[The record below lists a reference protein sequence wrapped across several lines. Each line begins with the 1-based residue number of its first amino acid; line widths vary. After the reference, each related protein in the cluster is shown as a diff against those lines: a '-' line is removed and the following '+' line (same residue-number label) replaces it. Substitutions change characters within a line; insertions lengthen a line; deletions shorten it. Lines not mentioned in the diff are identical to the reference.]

1 VNLAV
6 PPLLVAVE
14 HKGEAPD
21 VLVARIAARQHRIV
35 TRRQLLGAGLSA
47 EQIRHRLGCGRLFTL
62 HRGVYAVGTADPG
75 HLGHLLSAVFA
86 CGNRAVLSHRS
97 AAVLWRLLEAKPGP
111 IDLTVPG
118 KKTEVR
124 DGIHRHSTRSLP
136 PADTTTRLRIPCTTV
151 ERVLIDL
158 AAIRSLE
165 LERAVEQG
173 FVNCL
178 IGRTRMQE
186 ALDRANGRTGTGQL
200 KRLLGGLL
208 PQLPFTRSELERRF
222 LKLIASAKLPMPIVN
237 RHREAHRV
245 DFHWPAYKLVVET
258 DGRGIHDNPYAFEED
273 RRRDLDLQLADWHVI
288 RLTWRQIAEQP
299 ERVLA
304 LLRKRIRAARSA
316 P

>member
-1 VNLAV
+1 LIAR
-6 PPLLVAVE
+6 VA
-14 HKGEAPD
+14 G
-21 VLVARIAARQHRIV
+21 RQHRV
-35 TRRQLLGAGLSA
+35 VKRGQLLAAGLSA
-47 EQIRHRLGCGRLFTL
+47 GKIRHRLETGRLFQL
-62 HRGVYAVGTADPG
+62 HPGVYSVGTADPG
-75 HLGHLLSAVFA
+75 HLGHLLSAVFTR
-86 CGNRAVLSHRS
+86 GERAVLSHRS

-173 FVNCL
+173 FVNRL

-186 ALDRANGRTGTGQL
+186 ALDRANGRTGAGQL
-200 KRLLGGLL
+200 KRLLGSLL

-222 LKLIASAKLPMPIVN
+222 LKLIASANLPMPIVN

-245 DFHWPAYKLVVET
+245 DFHWPAYKLVVES
-258 DGRGIHDNPYAFEED
+258 DGLGINTAAE
-273 RRRDLDLQLADWHVI
+273 AD
-288 RLTWRQIAEQP
+288 QSGS
-299 ERVLA
+299 
-304 LLRKRIRAARSA
+304 KRAVKCRSAAGSSAMRSPRSSPARAATCSHTSIT
-316 P
+316 

>member
-1 VNLAV
+1 
-6 PPLLVAVE
+6 
-14 HKGEAPD
+14 
-21 VLVARIAARQHRIV
+21 V
-35 TRRQLLGAGLSA
+35 TRRQLLDAGLGAGK
-47 EQIRHRLGCGRLFTL
+47 IRHRLETGRLFQL
-62 HRGVYAVGTADPG
+62 HAGVYAIGTADPG
-75 HLGHLLSAVFA
+75 PLGHLLSAVFA
-86 CGNRAVLSHRS
+86 SGQRTVLSHRS

-111 IDLTVPG
+111 IDVTVPG
-118 KKTEVR
+118 KKTKLR
-124 DGIHRHSTRSLP
+124 NGIRRHSTRSLP

-173 FVNCL
+173 FVNRL

-186 ALDRANGRTGTGQL
+186 ALDRANGRAGTGQL
-200 KRLLGGLL
+200 ERLLGGLL

-222 LKLIASAKLPMPIVN
+222 LKLIASANLPMPIVN

-245 DFHWPAYKLVVET
+245 DFHWPAYRLVVET

-273 RRRDLDLQLADWHVI
+273 RRRDLDLALADWHVI
-288 RLTWRQIAEQP
+288 RLTWRQIAEEP

-304 LLRKRIRAARSA
+304 LLLKTIRAARSA

>member
-1 VNLAV
+1 
-6 PPLLVAVE
+6 
-14 HKGEAPD
+14 

-35 TRRQLLGAGLSA
+35 TRPQLLAAGLGAGM
-47 EQIRHRLGCGRLFTL
+47 IRHRLETGRLFPL
-62 HRGVYAVGTADPG
+62 HPGVYAVGTADPG
-75 HLGHLLSAVFA
+75 PLGHLLSAVFA

-97 AAVLWRLLEAKPGP
+97 AAALWKLLEPKPGP
-111 IDLTVPG
+111 IDVTVPG
-118 KKTEVR
+118 KRTKPS
-124 DGIHRHSTRSLP
+124 DGIHLHSTRSLP

-158 AAIRSLE
+158 AAIRSPE

-173 FVNCL
+173 FVNHL

-186 ALDRANGRTGTGQL
+186 ALHRANGRAGTGQL
-200 KRLLGGLL
+200 KRLLAGLL

-222 LKLIASAKLPMPIVN
+222 LKLIASANLPMPIVN

-245 DFHWPAYKLVVET
+245 DFHWPADKLVVET

-273 RRRDLDLQLADWHVI
+273 RRRDLDLQLADWHVV
-288 RLTWRQIAEQP
+288 RMTWRQIAEQP

-304 LLRKRIRAARSA
+304 LLRKRIRAARSG

>member
-1 VNLAV
+1 M
-6 PPLLVAVE
+6 
-14 HKGEAPD
+14 
-21 VLVARIAARQHRIV
+21 LVARIATRQHRVV
-35 TRRQLLGAGLSA
+35 TRRQLLDAGLGGGK
-47 EQIRHRLGCGRLFTL
+47 IRHRLETGRLFQL
-62 HRGVYAVGTADPG
+62 HPGVYAVGTADPG

-86 CGNRAVLSHRS
+86 SGERAVLSHRS
-97 AAVLWRLLEAKPGP
+97 AAVLWRVLEAKPGP
-111 IDLTVPG
+111 IDVTVPG
-118 KKTEVR
+118 KKTKLRNGVR
-124 DGIHRHSTRSLP
+124 RHSTRSLP
-136 PADTTTRLRIPCTTV
+136 PADTTTRRRIPCTTV

-158 AAIRSLE
+158 AAIRSPE

-173 FVNCL
+173 FVNRL

-186 ALDRANGRTGTGQL
+186 ALDRANGRAGTGQL

-208 PQLPFTRSELERRF
+208 PQLPFTRSELERLF
-222 LKLIASAKLPMPIVN
+222 LKLIASANLPMPIVN

-258 DGRGIHDNPYAFEED
+258 DGRGIHDNPYVFEQD

-304 LLRKRIRAARSA
+304 LLQKRFTAARSE

>member
-1 VNLAV
+1 MG
-6 PPLLVAVE
+6 PPA
-14 HKGEAPD
+14 EAPD
-21 VLVARIAARQHRIV
+21 VLIARIAARQHRV
-35 TRRQLLGAGLSA
+35 VSRRQLLAAGLGPGK
-47 EQIRHRLGCGRLFTL
+47 IRHRLECGRLFTL
-62 HRGVYAVGTADPG
+62 HPGVYAVGTADPG
-75 HLGHLLSAVFA
+75 RLGHLLSAVFA
-86 CGNRAVLSHRS
+86 FGNRAVLSHRS
-97 AAVLWRLLEAKPGP
+97 AAALWRLLEAKPGP
-111 IDLTVPG
+111 IDVTVPG
-118 KKTEVR
+118 KKAELR
-124 DGIHRHSTRSLP
+124 GGIRRHSTRSLP
-136 PADTTTRLRIPCTTV
+136 SADATTRLRIPCTTV

-158 AAIRSLE
+158 AAIRSPE

-173 FVNCL
+173 FVNRV

-186 ALDRANGRTGTGQL
+186 ALDRANGRAGTGQL

-222 LKLIASAKLPMPIVN
+222 LKLIASANLPMPIVN

-245 DFHWPAYKLVVET
+245 DFHWPAHKLVVET
-258 DGRGIHDNPYAFEED
+258 DGRGIHDNPYAFEQD